1 MFQTDFTVE
10 ELRGRRERVAEGV
23 GEGAIAVVRGACGSA
38 SMGVFRQYNGMY
50 YLSGIEAPHSY
61 LVIEGG
67 TGRSA
72 LYLPRSSQLDQG
84 HEARVVSADDPEFAC
99 ETTGVDTVHGVE
111 ALGGRLQ
118 NAGVVY
124 TFLREGQGEMATPG
138 SLAEQARGIMADP
151 WDGRAGRAAHF
162 AGLIRSRFPRA
173 ELRDLTPIV
182 TAMRLVKS
190 PAEIAL
196 CRRAGELSALGLCDA
211 LRATAPGV
219 MEYQLD
225 AILRYHYVAGG
236 ARGRGYSAIV
246 GGGVNAFHGHYKRN
260 DCALVDGDWVLLDCA
275 PDYRYY
281 TSDITRMWPV
291 NGTYS
296 PAQRALYGFVV
307 EYHKT
312 LLAGIRPGRTLA
324 EISAEAVEV
333 MSGRTGEFEFATP
346 EHEAGARRMFEFRGH
361 LSHSV
366 GMCVHDGGGH
376 GAKPLVPGTVFS
388 VDPQLRIPDEK
399 LYVRAEDTGVVTED
413 GFEVFTKDAPL
424 ELDDIE
430 AMMKEEGILQRFPP
444 VAGDE

>member
-1 MFQTDFTVE
+1 MFQTDFTTE
-10 ELRGRRERVAEGV
+10 ELKARRERVADEIGK
-23 GEGAIAVVRGACGSA
+23 GAIAVVQGACGSA
-38 SMGVFRQYNGMY
+38 SMGAFRQYNGMY

-61 LVIEGG
+61 LVIDGG

-72 LYLPRSSQLDQG
+72 LYLPRASQLDQG
-84 HEARVVSADDPEFAC
+84 HEKRVLSADDPEYAQ
-99 ETTGVDTVHGVE
+99 ETTGVDTVRGVE
-111 ALGGRLQ
+111 ALAGRLQ

-138 SLAEQARGIMADP
+138 SLAEQGRGVMADP
-151 WDGRAGRAAHF
+151 WDGRPGRAAHF
-162 AGLIRSRFPRA
+162 ANVVRSRCPRA
-173 ELRDLTPIV
+173 ELLDLTPVV

-190 PAEIAL
+190 PAEQAL
-196 CRRAGELSALGLCDA
+196 CRRAGELSARGL
-211 LRATAPGV
+211 
-219 MEYQLD
+219 
-225 AILRYHYVAGG
+225 
-236 ARGRGYSAIV
+236 GYSAIV

-260 DCALVDGDWVLLDCA
+260 DCELADGDWVLLDCA

-296 PAQRALYGFVV
+296 PAQRSLYGFVV

-312 LLAGIRPGRTLA
+312 LLAGIRPGRTFA

-333 MSGRTGEFEFATP
+333 MSGRIGEFEFATP
-346 EHEAGARRMFEFRGH
+346 EHEAGAQRMFEFRGH

-376 GAKPLVPGTVFS
+376 GAKPLERGIVFS
-388 VDPQLRIPDEK
+388 VDPQLHIPDEK
-399 LYVRAEDTGVVTED
+399 LYVRAEDTGVVTDD
-413 GFEVFTKDAPL
+413 GFDVFTKDAPL

-444 VAGDE
+444 VAGGE

>member
-1 MFQTDFTVE
+1 MFQTDFTIE
-10 ELRGRRERVAEGV
+10 ELRTRRERVADEIGK
-23 GEGAIAVVRGACGSA
+23 GAIAVVQGACGSA

-72 LYLPRSSQLDQG
+72 LYLPRASQLDQG
-84 HEARVVSADDPEFAC
+84 HELRVISADDPEHAQ
-99 ETTGVDTVHGVE
+99 ETTGVDTVRGVE
-111 ALGGRLQ
+111 ALAGRLQ

-124 TFLREGQGEMATPG
+124 TFLREGQSEMATPG
-138 SLAEQARGIMADP
+138 SLAEQGRGVMSDP
-151 WDGRAGRAAHF
+151 WDGRPGRAAHF
-162 AGLIRSRFPRA
+162 ANVIRTRCPRA
-173 ELRDLTPIV
+173 ELRDLTPTV

-190 PAEIAL
+190 PAEQAL
-196 CRRAGELSALGLCDA
+196 CRRAGELSARGLVDA
-211 LRATAPGV
+211 VRATAPGV

-225 AILRYHYVAGG
+225 AVLRYHYVAGG
-236 ARGRGYSAIV
+236 SRGRGYSAIV

-260 DCALVDGDWVLLDCA
+260 DCELKDGDWILLDCA

-296 PAQRALYGFVV
+296 PAQRALYGFVI
-307 EYHKT
+307 EYHKV
-312 LLAGIRPGRTLA
+312 LLAGIRPGRTCA
-324 EISAEAVEV
+324 EITEESAEV
-333 MSGRTGEFEFATP
+333 MKGRIGEFRFATP

-376 GAKPLVPGTVFS
+376 KAKPLEPGIVFS
-388 VDPQLRIPDEK
+388 VDPQLHIPDEK
-399 LYVRAEDTGVVTED
+399 LYVRCEDTGVVTDD
-413 GFEVFTKDAPL
+413 GFDVFTKDAPL

-444 VAGDE
+444 VAGGE